1 MQLVIHGVICI
12 INAIFINYN
21 YSEKRTKYEDSRKF
35 DACSVVIEIGN
46 EPHIRYIRGVA
57 KTNLD
62 LVVAVAGVIGLFF
75 GASILSGVEFI
86 YIWLIRKF

>member
-1 MQLVIHGVICI
+1 M
-12 INAIFINYN
+12 
-21 YSEKRTKYEDSRKF
+21 
-35 DACSVVIEIGN
+35 IEIAN
-46 EPHIRYIRGVA
+46 EPHMRYVRSVA